1 MKCSSTYLNAYTNKA
16 RWRFAILFGYIISA
30 VYMLGL
36 IIYAYFN
43 SQREK
48 NKADDKQTKQ
58 DLELVGFFDAL
69 FNPYYF
75 CGIFV
80 AFSIGL
86 TIGYFVSGTKM
97 DCIALATEVNNTKIV
112 KEAVKEC
119 KQNTLCKSSISQESV
134 STSDASVAA
143 IAPVP
148 VEPLP
153 TILENVSNY
162 SQGSTLKSYW
172 GEDLQSLINK

>member
-1 MKCSSTYLNAYTNKA
+1 
-16 RWRFAILFGYIISA
+16 
-30 VYMLGL
+30 MLTV
-36 IIYAYFN
+36 I
-43 SQREK
+43 RKEKK
-48 NKADDKQTKQ
+48 NKGDDKQTKQ

-97 DCIALATEVNNTKIV
+97 DCIALASEVNNTKIV

-119 KQNTLCKSSISQESV
+119 KENTLCKSSISQQSV
-134 STSDASVAA
+134 ASDASVAE